1 MDIFESFWETW
12 SCREDQ
18 RSMQDEAQD
27 NFGKEV
33 GNVSG
38 GKQAD
43 NKDRVFFLQYLFA

>member
-1 MDIFESFWETW
+1 
-12 SCREDQ
+12 
-18 RSMQDEAQD
+18 MQDEAQD